1 MESVQRNNIVNMK
14 IKFRGQWT
22 TEFIW
27 NIFVVAV
34 LKIQFDF
41 YFFLSN
47 FERTR
52 RGMNIVAL
60 NIYTKNSDIM

>member
-27 NIFVVAV
+27 NIFDDAF

-41 YFFLSN
+41 FFFFCRISSVRV
-47 FERTR
+47 E
-52 RGMNIVAL
+52 V
-60 NIYTKNSDIM
+60 

>member
-1 MESVQRNNIVNMK
+1 MESVQRNSTVNMK

-27 NIFVVAV
+27 NIFDDAF
-34 LKIQFDF
+34 LKIQFD
-41 YFFLSN
+41 YYFLSN

-60 NIYTKNSDIM
+60 NIDRY

>member
-1 MESVQRNNIVNMK
+1 MESVHRISTVNMK

-41 YFFLSN
+41 YFLSN

-60 NIYTKNSDIM
+60 NIDTKNSDIM

>member
-1 MESVQRNNIVNMK
+1 MESVHRISTVNMK

-27 NIFVVAV
+27 NIFDDAF

-41 YFFLSN
+41 YFLSN

-60 NIYTKNSDIM
+60 NIDTKNSDIM

>member
-34 LKIQFDF
+34 LKIQFNF
-41 YFFLSN
+41 YFLSN

-60 NIYTKNSDIM
+60 NIDRY

>member
-1 MESVQRNNIVNMK
+1 MESVQRNSTVNMK

-34 LKIQFDF
+34 LKIQFNF
-41 YFFLSN
+41 YFLSN

-52 RGMNIVAL
+52 RGMNIVVL
-60 NIYTKNSDIM
+60 NIDTKNSDIM

>member
-27 NIFVVAV
+27 NIFDDAF

-41 YFFLSN
+41 FF
-47 FERTR
+47 FFVEFR
-52 RGMNIVAL
+52 A
-60 NIYTKNSDIM
+60 YA

>member
-1 MESVQRNNIVNMK
+1 MESVQRNSTVNMK

-41 YFFLSN
+41 YFLSN

-60 NIYTKNSDIM
+60 NIDTKNSDIM